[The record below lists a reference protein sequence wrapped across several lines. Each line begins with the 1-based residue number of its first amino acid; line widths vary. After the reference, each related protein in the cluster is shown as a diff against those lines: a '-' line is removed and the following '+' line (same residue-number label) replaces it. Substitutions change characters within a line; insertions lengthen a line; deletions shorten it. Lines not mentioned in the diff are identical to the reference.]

1 MKRVLTKK
9 PTFSL
14 YAWRIKALWFFILLL
29 GLVIIGRLFWLQVI
43 KYQDYLHLAAVQHD
57 VSQEILPER
66 GIIYT
71 QDTRVTSGEPKLF
84 PVANNQTFYLIYG
97 QPYAV
102 VNPEE
107 TAKQMNSVLD
117 LPEEVVKKII
127 EQISKFNDPYEPLVH
142 RVTEEKIAKIK
153 DLNLPGIK
161 WEKESLR
168 YYPEKIIGSN
178 VIGFVGWQND
188 KLVGQY
194 GIEGYFDQQL
204 AGQKGFLESERDA
217 TGRLISVGDQNYQP
231 AVNGS
236 DIILT
241 IDNSIQAVAC
251 QKLDEGVKKY
261 DADGGAVVIM
271 NPKTGAILAMCGNP
285 DYDPNAYNEV
295 KDIRAYTNPAIFD
308 PYEPGSVFKPLTM
321 AAALD
326 QEKVTPETT
335 YEDKGEERIGG
346 FTIKNSDL
354 QAHGTTTMI
363 DVLKKSLNLGA
374 IFVMRQIGPEVFR
387 QYMEKFGFGQLSGI
401 QLDTEM
407 PGTIDSLK
415 QKGEIYAATASFGQ
429 GVMVTPLQL
438 VQAFGALANDGVM
451 MKPYIVDQ
459 LIDPTK
465 KVTKNQPQVVR
476 PVVSSRA
483 ANLDTGMMVEV
494 VQEGYGKKAGVEGYY
509 IAGKTGTAQ
518 VAEKGTG
525 QYGSRTMHTFIGFG
539 PVSDPLF
546 VMVVRLDNPTSA
558 RFAESTSTPLFHDI
572 AKFIFNYYQVKPD
585 KINQ

>member
-1 MKRVLTKK
+1 
-9 PTFSL
+9 
-14 YAWRIKALWFFILLL
+14 
-29 GLVIIGRLFWLQVI
+29 
-43 KYQDYLHLAAVQHD
+43 
-57 VSQEILPER
+57 
-66 GIIYT
+66 
-71 QDTRVTSGEPKLF
+71 
-84 PVANNQTFYLIYG
+84 
-97 QPYAV
+97 
-102 VNPEE
+102 
-107 TAKQMNSVLD
+107 
-117 LPEEVVKKII
+117 
-127 EQISKFNDPYEPLVH
+127 
-142 RVTEEKIAKIK
+142 
-153 DLNLPGIK
+153 
-161 WEKESLR
+161 
-168 YYPEKIIGSN
+168 
-178 VIGFVGWQND
+178 
-188 KLVGQY
+188 
-194 GIEGYFDQQL
+194 
-204 AGQKGFLESERDA
+204 
-217 TGRLISVGDQNYQP
+217 
-231 AVNGS
+231 
-236 DIILT
+236 
-241 IDNSIQAVAC
+241 
-251 QKLDEGVKKY
+251 VKKY